1 MLLNSPIELDSSL
14 QELVQNKPSSI
25 LKLKAAW
32 DGLSVE
38 TQIKIFHI
46 FQDKLPKEIIKKS
59 LFSSNEYIRYLA
71 VKNGNLSD
79 KNLEDQNDIKII
91 NEDKICLVKY
101 TQRSTRDWSQW
112 IKEDDKELFFSM
124 PHEGQIVTISSW
136 SRPDSFVYLM
146 EWAIENKLVEQ
157 SKLDELTKEF
167 VHNQAILSY
176 FKELDDDGYDAYLKG
191 KELEKLW
198 SLVPRLNA
206 TDSATLL
213 ATYLPLD
220 AGLFRLSTEQLSS
233 FESSIIG
240 AVLYRTDFYC
250 PDFRREIFLSPNNES
265 NYLQYAA
272 ACSNLRLSDQD
283 FHHLIKSNNKDLLQ
297 LLGIS
302 NARNPYFSPVY
313 LCLLEDMSSYYDFPT
328 YFSNNLEEQI
338 LHVLRTEENDDSKIK
353 CLIKIALYKMAVQL
367 VPWGANEKAID
378 MDFESSLKF
387 LQEKI
392 VVNDTWGTYLS
403 FLSTFRSK
411 QSCWDVLSKQLKDLD
426 LLVELALY
434 DPQKMLYAC
443 LNATSVNIEEDGYNF
458 NEIDNEINKK
468 QLNLN
473 LDSISEEIDWVSS
486 RFKNLHETIEKTTD
500 ILDIKL
506 NLISEEIERTNIGF
520 LSFQEDFEKKLDTL
534 EESIYEKINY
544 AINRV
549 DSVIILTKGIKNIVL
564 VFFISWIALKMVY

>member
-14 QELVQNKPSSI
+14 QELVQSKPSSI

-59 LFSSNEYIRYLA
+59 LFSKNEYIRYLA

-79 KNLEDQNDIKII
+79 KNHEDQNNIKII
-91 NEDKICLVKY
+91 NEDNNCLVKY
-101 TQRSTRDWSQW
+101 TERSSTTWSQW
-112 IKEDDKELFFSM
+112 SKEDDSDLFFSM

-136 SRPDSFVYLM
+136 SRPNSFVKLM
-146 EWAIENKLVEQ
+146 DWAIEYKPVEQ

-191 KELEKLW
+191 KELEELW

-220 AGLFRLSTEQLSS
+220 AGLFSLSTEQLSS
-233 FESSIIG
+233 FESSVIG

-272 ACSNLRLSDQD
+272 ACNNLRLSDQD
-283 FHHLIKSNNKDLLQ
+283 FHHLIKSNNKELLQ

-302 NARNPYFSPVY
+302 NARTPYFSPIY
-313 LCLLEDMSSYYDFPT
+313 LCLLEDMSFYYDFPT
-328 YFSNNLEEQI
+328 YFSKNLEEQI
-338 LHVLRTEENDDSKIK
+338 LHVLTAEEDDESKIK
-353 CLIKIALYKMAVQL
+353 CLIEIALYKIAVQA
-367 VPWGANEKAID
+367 VPWVDKEATSIE
-378 MDFESSLKF
+378 FEDNLKF

-392 VVNDTWGTYLS
+392 VINDTWGTYT
-403 FLSTFRSK
+403 TFS
-411 QSCWDVLSKQLKDLD
+411 SVFSPHHSSGIVLSKQIDKLD
-426 LLVELALY
+426 LLIEVALY
-434 DPQKMLYAC
+434 DPQSMLFSC
-443 LNATSVNIEEDGYNF
+443 LNATSVNIEDNYNF
-458 NEIDNEINKK
+458 HEIDTEKDRKSLGIKSAD
-468 QLNLN
+468 L
-473 LDSISEEIDWVSS
+473 IFEEIDRVSL
-486 RFKNLHETIEKTTD
+486 RLQNL
-500 ILDIKL
+500 
-506 NLISEEIERTNIGF
+506 
-520 LSFQEDFEKKLDTL
+520 QEDIAKISDNLDLIFEKNNNVI
-534 EESIYEKINY
+534 S
-544 AINRV
+544 RV
-549 DSVIILTKGIKNIVL
+549 DSLSILSKWTKNTILI
-564 VFFISWIALKMVY
+564 FFLSWVALKILN

>member
-14 QELVQNKPSSI
+14 QELVQSKPSSI

-59 LFSSNEYIRYLA
+59 LFSKNEYIRYLA

-79 KNLEDQNDIKII
+79 KNHEDQNNIKII
-91 NEDKICLVKY
+91 NEDNNCLVKY
-101 TQRSTRDWSQW
+101 TERSSTTWSQW
-112 IKEDDKELFFSM
+112 SKEDDSDLFFSM

-136 SRPDSFVYLM
+136 SRPNSFVKLM
-146 EWAIENKLVEQ
+146 DWAIEYKPVEQ

-191 KELEKLW
+191 KELEELW

-220 AGLFRLSTEQLSS
+220 AGLFSLSTEQLSS
-233 FESSIIG
+233 FESSVIG

-272 ACSNLRLSDQD
+272 ACNNLRLSDQD
-283 FHHLIKSNNKDLLQ
+283 FHHLIKSNNKELLQ

-302 NARNPYFSPVY
+302 NARNPYFSPIY
-313 LCLLEDMSSYYDFPT
+313 ICLLEDMSFYYDFPT
-328 YFSNNLEEQI
+328 YFSKNLEEQI
-338 LHVLRTEENDDSKIK
+338 LHVLTAEEDDESKIK
-353 CLIKIALYKMAVQL
+353 CLIEIALYKIAVQA
-367 VPWGANEKAID
+367 VPWVDKEATSIE
-378 MDFESSLKF
+378 FEDNLKF

-392 VVNDTWGTYLS
+392 VINDTWGTYT
-403 FLSTFRSK
+403 TFS
-411 QSCWDVLSKQLKDLD
+411 SVFSPHHSSGIVLSKQIDKLD
-426 LLVELALY
+426 LLIEVALY
-434 DPQKMLYAC
+434 DPQSMLFSC
-443 LNATSVNIEEDGYNF
+443 LNATSVNIEDNYNF
-458 NEIDNEINKK
+458 HEIDTEKDRKSLGIKSAD
-468 QLNLN
+468 L
-473 LDSISEEIDWVSS
+473 IFEEIDRVSL
-486 RFKNLHETIEKTTD
+486 RLQNL
-500 ILDIKL
+500 
-506 NLISEEIERTNIGF
+506 
-520 LSFQEDFEKKLDTL
+520 QEDIAKISDNLDLIFEKNNNVI
-534 EESIYEKINY
+534 S
-544 AINRV
+544 RV
-549 DSVIILTKGIKNIVL
+549 DSLSILSKWTKNTILI
-564 VFFISWIALKMVY
+564 FFLSWVALKILN